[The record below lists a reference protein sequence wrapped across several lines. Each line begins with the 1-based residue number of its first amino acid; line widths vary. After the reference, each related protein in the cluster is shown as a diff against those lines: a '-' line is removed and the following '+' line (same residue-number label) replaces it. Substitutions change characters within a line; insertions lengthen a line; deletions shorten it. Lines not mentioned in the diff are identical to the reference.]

1 MPKINLYGCA
11 AALLLTALSA
21 AAFIIWAVMLPN
33 PPAESD
39 APDLGSPQDV
49 LDASGNPVQTQE
61 RSLIIALPSAKA
73 DSGAW
78 STERRQ
84 VNIPEGNANRLK
96 LVAEVWMTAMAEAG
110 GIAPSTELLSAY
122 MDAENQAYLNF
133 TEGFAESLNKGLTR
147 ELEIVISLAKTI
159 RENLPA
165 TRRAALLVE
174 GKELDLNASQ
184 LRLSSPIDLA
194 FYAELDDAL

>member
-21 AAFIIWAVMLPN
+21 AAFIICLAVMLPN

-39 APDLGSPQDV
+39 APDLGSAQDV
-49 LDASGNPVQTQE
+49 LNASGNPVQTQE
-61 RSLIIALPSAKA
+61 RPLIIALPSAKA

-122 MDAENQAYLNF
+122 M
-133 TEGFAESLNKGLTR
+133 GRGESGVSEFHRGVCRK
-147 ELEIVISLAKTI
+147 
-159 RENLPA
+159 P
-165 TRRAALLVE
+165 
-174 GKELDLNASQ
+174 
-184 LRLSSPIDLA
+184 
-194 FYAELDDAL
+194 